1 MKRQKQKQGKNLML
15 ASSIIDIDI
24 WEILDKFI
32 RSSISAEQSPLSIKL
47 IHSIIK
53 L

>member
-15 ASSIIDIDI
+15 ASSIDIDI